1 MKKVVL
7 VLFAA
12 MMLTSMYAKKPLKIM
27 LVGDETMAELTQPE
41 DITDSAAIGWGQV
54 LPKMLAEGTIV
65 QNFAADG
72 ATTKSVL
79 EEGIWTNVIGNATR
93 GAYLFIQFG
102 HHEYDEDDYRH
113 FSTLEYFENNL
124 LYMLKDAKKKGL
136 KVVLLTPT
144 AKNFFKEDVLYP
156 RHGAYAEGV
165 RRVATHAHLP
175 LIDVDAL
182 TTAFLEGQGAEKAA
196 LFFAGGD
203 QILLNEEGAKTVAG
217 MVVRAAS
224 EQKLKG
230 F

>member
-7 VLFAA
+7 VFFAT
-12 MMLTSMYAKKPLKIM
+12 LTLASVYAKKPLTI
-27 LVGDETMAELTQPE
+27 LLLGDETMAELTQPE
-41 DITDSAAIGWGQV
+41 DITDSAAIGWGQM
-54 LPKMLAEGTIV
+54 LPKQLPEGV
-65 QNFAADG
+65 VVENFAADG

-79 EEGIWTNVIGNATR
+79 EEGIWTSVISHATR

-136 KVVLLTPT
+136 KVILLTPT
-144 AKNFFKEDVLYP
+144 AKNFFKENVLYP

-165 RRVATHAHLP
+165 RRVAAHAHLP
-175 LIDVDAL
+175 LIDVDAM
-182 TTAFLEGQGAEKAA
+182 TTDFLKEKGAEGAA
-196 LFFAGGD
+196 LYFAGGD
-203 QILLNEEGAKTVAG
+203 QIRLNEEGAKTVARL
-217 MVVRAAS
+217 VVQAAS

>member
-1 MKKVVL
+1 MKKLVL

-12 MMLTSMYAKKPLKIM
+12 MMLSNMYAKKPLTVL

-54 LPKMLAEGTIV
+54 LPQFLPEGIV
-65 QNFAADG
+65 VENLAADG
-72 ATTKSVL
+72 ATSKSFID
-79 EEGIWTNVIGNATR
+79 EGLWTSLISHATR
-93 GAYLFIQFG
+93 GSYLFIQFG

-113 FSTLEYFENNL
+113 FSTVEYFENSL
-124 LYMLKDAKKKGL
+124 LQMYKEAKKKGL

-156 RHGAYAEGV
+156 RHGAYAEAV
-165 RRVATHAHLP
+165 RRVAIHAHLP
-175 LIDVDAL
+175 LIDMDAL
-182 TTAFLEGQGAEKAA
+182 TTAFLEDKGAEGSA
-196 LFFAGGD
+196 LYFAGGD
-203 QILLNEEGAKTVAG
+203 AVRLNEKGAKAVAS
-217 MVVRAAS
+217 MVVTAAR